1 MNDTRPV
8 PNPIPKFDIFA
19 TQSIDEVLEYTMTL
33 SGHEKTIA
41 IQIAML
47 MLNACHKTVEDE
59 ILNKEIF
66 AI

>member
-1 MNDTRPV
+1 MSDTRPV

-33 SGHEKTIA
+33 SGHEKVIA

-47 MLNACHKTVEDE
+47 MLNACHQTVENE
-59 ILNKEIF
+59 ILSKDIF